1 MLQHP
6 YPPVIRQSGLALC
19 LVGFCLALGLVFSLP
34 FTHESSSLLYKFGVD
49 RILLLSA
56 KLCGILS
63 ACLLLIQFLLAS
75 RLKILDRFFGLDRLL
90 NLHRCFALLLL
101 LAAALHPLLIVLS
114 EGGWFIPF
122 RLDYWPEFLGMLLL
136 ISLLATSGTAVFF
149 RSLGLRFDQWWL
161 GHRIAAPLLILFMG
175 LHVLNVSETFAA
187 GFPRNLLFVGLG
199 AAALLWVWIRL
210 RPLKNRKSRH
220 EVVLVKSLAQD
231 TTVVEL
237 RPCSDQA
244 LSYMPGQFVFV
255 SFTSGQ
261 VSSEEHPF
269 TLASAPGG
277 DPELQL
283 LVRASGDWTQ
293 KLHLLC
299 PGDTV
304 SLDGPFG
311 LFSYLSYPRAE
322 EYLFIAGGVGIT
334 PFLSMLRQMRL
345 DRQRIRVTLLWFNQT
360 RERRILDSELH
371 QLTRELPLFQIQ
383 DIFTREKGGGKPDF
397 QELSRRLSSCSRQA
411 RCFICGPPKM
421 MHDMHKTLV
430 SLGFPR
436 HRIHQE
442 RFAL

>member
-6 YPPVIRQSGLALC
+6 YPPLIRQSGIALC
-19 LVGFCLALGLVFSLP
+19 LVFFCLTLGLVCSLP
-34 FTHESSSLLYKFGVD
+34 FTHESSSLLYKFGTD

-63 ACLLLIQFLLAS
+63 AFLLLIQFLLAS
-75 RLKILDRFFGLDRLL
+75 RLKILDHFFGLDRLL
-90 NLHRCFALLLL
+90 NIHRSFALLLL

-122 RLDYWPEFLGMLLL
+122 RLDYWPELLGMLLL
-136 ISLLATSGTAVFF
+136 ISLCATSGTAVFF
-149 RSLGLRFDQWWL
+149 KSLGLRFDQWWL
-161 GHRIAAPLLILFMG
+161 GHRIAAPMLMLFMG

-187 GFPRNLLFVGLG
+187 GLPRNLLFAGLG

-210 RPLKNRKSRH
+210 RPLRNRKSRH
-220 EVVLVKSLAQD
+220 EVVLVQSLAQD
-231 TTVVEL
+231 TTAVAL
-237 RPCSDQA
+237 QPCSDQA
-244 LSYMPGQFVFV
+244 LAYTPGQFVFV
-255 SFTSGQ
+255 SFHSGQ
-261 VSSEEHPF
+261 VSREEHPF

-277 DPELQL
+277 DPGLQL

-293 KLHLLC
+293 TLHLLS

-311 LFSYLSYPRAE
+311 LFSYLSCPGAE

-334 PFLSMLRQMRL
+334 PFLSMLRQMHL
-345 DRQRIRVTLLWFNQT
+345 DRQQVRVTLLWFNQT
-360 RERRILDSELH
+360 RDRRFLDSELH
-371 QLTRELPLFQIQ
+371 QLTRELPLLHIQ

-411 RCFICGPPKM
+411 HCFICGPPKM
-421 MHDMHKTLV
+421 MHNMRNRLV
-430 SLGFPR
+430 SLGFTR
-436 HRIHQE
+436 RRIHQE